1 MIDALRKIWA
11 FAGEERKN
19 LNRSALLGVLYA
31 IFHAL
36 QIAALYIVLRGLMEK
51 ADGMAVALQALAILF
66 LSILGRSVVE
76 YISQLQRVHAG
87 YFMAANK
94 RIAIGDRLKRVPMG
108 YFNDTSLGRIT
119 GIATTV
125 LGDVEETASMVLV
138 RTLTGFLNTLILIPM
153 LFIFDWRIGA
163 IFLLGMAAYLRVTA
177 AMEEKSRRL
186 APRRQEAQATL
197 VAAVL
202 EQLHGMHVIKA
213 FNLTGR
219 GDQIMRRALAE
230 SEQANLAMER
240 LFTPYVIAQEITLRL
255 FSVLIIAAAL
265 FAYCNETMELLHTI
279 MCIVFSFIAYE
290 QLESAG
296 SALALLRV
304 VCASIDEA
312 NETDAVPQMD
322 ADGRNIVPAHHAITF
337 DRVSFSYGT
346 RPILRDISAE
356 IPSHS
361 LTAIVGPSGSGKT
374 TLCHLIARFWDT
386 EAGTVSIGGHNVKEY
401 TLESLMAM
409 ISIVFQRVYLFR
421 DTIENNIRFG
431 RPQAS
436 RAEVIAAAKK
446 AACHDFIMQLPKGY
460 ETVVGEGGETLSG
473 GEKQRISI
481 ARAILKDA
489 PIIIF
494 DEATANV
501 DPENEDRLQQAI
513 EALTRDKTVIMIAH
527 RLKTV
532 RHAAQILV
540 VAEGRI
546 VQRGTHD
553 ELLRRG
559 GLYADF
565 IRARQHAIG
574 WHISAGG
581 RADASLG
588 QATEKWA

>member
-11 FAGEERKN
+11 FAGSERKN

-31 IFHAL
+31 IFHGL

-153 LFIFDWRIGA
+153 LFIFDWRIGV

-177 AMEEKSRRL
+177 AMEEKSRLL
-186 APRRQEAQATL
+186 APRRQAAQATL
-197 VAAVL
+197 VEAVL

-219 GDQIMRRALAE
+219 GDRRVRRVLAE
-230 SEQANLAMER
+230 SEHANLAMEH
-240 LFTPYVIAQEITLRL
+240 LFTPYVIAQEVTLRL

-265 FAYCNETMELLHTI
+265 CAYFSETMELLEVL
-279 MCIVFSFIAYE
+279 MGIVFSFIAYE

-312 NETDAVPQMD
+312 NETDAVPQLD
-322 ADGRNIVPAHHAITF
+322 ADGRNIVPAHHDILF
-337 DRVSFSYGT
+337 DHVSFSYGEK
-346 RPILRDISAE
+346 PILRNISAE
-356 IPSHS
+356 IPSRS

-386 EAGTVSIGGHNVKEY
+386 EAGAISIGGHNVKEY

-446 AACHDFIMQLPKGY
+446 AACHDFILRLPEGY
-460 ETVVGEGGETLSG
+460 ETIVGEGGVNLSG

-513 EALTRDKTVIMIAH
+513 EALTRDRTVIMIAH

-540 VAEGRI
+540 VADGCI
-546 VQRGTHD
+546 VQRGTHE
-553 ELLRRG
+553 ELIRRG

-565 IRARQHAIG
+565 IRARRQAIG
-574 WHISAGG
+574 WNIKKIAPRSAM
-581 RADASLG
+581 
-588 QATEKWA
+588 

>member
-11 FAGEERKN
+11 FAGSERKN
-19 LNRSALLGVLYA
+19 LNRSVLLGVLYA
-31 IFHAL
+31 MFHAL
-36 QIAALYIVLRGLMEK
+36 QIAALYIVLKGLIEH
-51 ADGMAVALQALAILF
+51 ADGVETAMESLAILAV
-66 LSILGRSVVE
+66 SILGRSAVE

-108 YFNDTSLGRIT
+108 YFNETSLGRIT

-153 LFIFDWRIGA
+153 VFAFDWRIGV
-163 IFLLGMAAYLRVTA
+163 IFITGITVYLRVTA
-177 AMEEKSRRL
+177 AMEAKSRLL
-186 APRRQEAQATL
+186 APKRQEAQAAL
-197 VAAVL
+197 VEAVL

-213 FNLTGR
+213 FNLTGKGDERVR
-219 GDQIMRRALAE
+219 GALAE
-230 SEQANLAMER
+230 SERANLAMER
-240 LFTPYVIAQEITLRL
+240 LFTPYVIAQELTLRL

-265 FAYCNETMELLHTI
+265 YAYLTGTMELLNVL

-296 SALALLRV
+296 SALSLLRV

-312 NETDAVPQMD
+312 NETDSVPQLG
-322 ADGRNIVPAHHAITF
+322 AEGRDIVPTRHDIAF
-337 DRVSFSYGT
+337 DRVSFSYGE
-346 RPILRDISAE
+346 RPILRDISAT
-356 IPSHS
+356 IPERS

-386 EAGTVSIGGHNVKEY
+386 DAGIISIGGHNIKEY
-401 TLESLMAM
+401 TLASLMAQ
-409 ISIVFQRVYLFR
+409 ISIVFQRVYLFH

-446 AACHDFIMQLPKGY
+446 AACHDFIMQLPNGY
-460 ETVVGEGGETLSG
+460 ETMVGEGGATLSG

-513 EALTRDKTVIMIAH
+513 EALTQDKTVIMIAH
-527 RLKTV
+527 RLNTV
-532 RHAAQILV
+532 RNAAQILV
-540 VAEGRI
+540 VADGRI
-546 VQRGTHD
+546 VQHGTHE
-553 ELLRRG
+553 ELIAEDG
-559 GLYADF
+559 IYADF
-565 IRARQHAIG
+565 ITMRKFAVG
-574 WHISAGG
+574 WNVKKTA
-581 RADASLG
+581 
-588 QATEKWA
+588 